1 MTSAH
6 VDDILD
12 FDEVIAKYDPVMG
25 LEVHVELSTETKMFC
40 NSPTAFG
47 AEPNTHVSPTCMG
60 LPGALPVVNQQAV
73 DWAIKIG
80 LALNCQIASYS
91 RFARKNYFYPDQPK
105 NYQISQYDEPI
116 AYDGYLEF
124 QLEDG
129 TPFRVDIERAHMEE
143 DTGKLTHI
151 GGETG
156 RINGATHSLLDM
168 NRAGVPLIE
177 IVTKPIEGAGER
189 APEVAR
195 AYVTALRDVIRSLK
209 VSDVNMAQGSM
220 RADVNL
226 SLRPVGTTEFG
237 TRTETKNVNTLKSIE
252 TAVRYE
258 MCRQAAVLDAGEEV
272 RLETRHFLESTGA
285 TAAGRPKET
294 SADYRYFNDPDLA
307 PVVVSR
313 EHVEDIRATLPE
325 LPWVRRARLQKEWNL
340 SDEELRDLV
349 NTGAVS
355 YTHLTL
361 PTKA

>member
-237 TRTETKNVNTLKSIE
+237 
-252 TAVRYE
+252 
-258 MCRQAAVLDAGEEV
+258 
-272 RLETRHFLESTGA
+272 
-285 TAAGRPKET
+285 
-294 SADYRYFNDPDLA
+294 
-307 PVVVSR
+307 
-313 EHVEDIRATLPE
+313 
-325 LPWVRRARLQKEWNL
+325 L
-340 SDEELRDLV
+340 SLI
-349 NTGAVS
+349 
-355 YTHLTL
+355 HI
-361 PTKA
+361 